1 MEDLVPLIFFLI
13 IVAVNVLKFFIE
25 KGGKPKSAPGKAEP
39 RPKQTPRAP
48 SLESFFENLA
58 VQMAP
63 KPMEQPDLPEGYE
76 RPDCAQEMEE
86 FTVSQSEGEAEQRV
100 AEIIPFEVP
109 EPIAHMPKA
118 EAPATVQRQDTQPM
132 LSGSQGMRMHSMNS
146 GGNSRPGFR
155 IGGKKDLKQAML
167 AHIIFSPPRAFDL
180 SFSDTLPKRG

>member
-25 KGGKPKSAPGKAEP
+25 KGGKAKPSSETAKP

-58 VQMAP
+58 EQMAP

-76 RPDCAQEMEE
+76 RPDYAQEMEE
-86 FTVSQSEGEAEQRV
+86 FTVSQSEDLKDERV

-132 LSGSQGMRMHSMNS
+132 LSGSQGMRMNSMV
-146 GGNSRPGFR
+146 R
-155 IGGKKDLKQAML
+155 GGKRRTNVQIRGRNNLKRAMI
-167 AHIIFSPPRAFDL
+167 AHIVFSPPRAFDL
-180 SFSDTLPKRG
+180 SFDNTISK